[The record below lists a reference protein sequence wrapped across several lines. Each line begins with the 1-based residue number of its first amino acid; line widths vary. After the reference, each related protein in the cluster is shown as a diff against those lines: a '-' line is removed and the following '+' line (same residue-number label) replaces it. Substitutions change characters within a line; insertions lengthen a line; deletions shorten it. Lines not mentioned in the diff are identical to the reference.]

1 MYNKRQVRRYGR
13 KRVRQWLA
21 FGSYA
26 VAVITLAI
34 VGITSQPIEIHA
46 ESSVTCSDQVSTESV
61 ECNEYEIAQAI
72 RSESVI
78 GSEPANPYDVPYD
91 MYGVPYQPIQ
101 WTMDLSEDDVY
112 YLAKIVKCE
121 AGICNMETKIRCA
134 LVVLNR
140 VQSEDFP
147 DSVYDVVTQCYN
159 GVYQFS
165 PVIPGGTWYTL
176 EPDADCYEAVEY
188 AMSMQYDISHGA
200 TYFEATGSN
209 SVWHQQ
215 ALEQVC
221 ESDGIR
227 FYVVPEE

>member
-1 MYNKRQVRRYGR
+1 MYSKRQVRRYGR
-13 KRVRQWLA
+13 KQVRQWLA

-26 VAVITLAI
+26 VAVVALAI

-61 ECNEYEIAQAI
+61 EYNECVVTQAI
-72 RSESVI
+72 RPEPVI
-78 GSEPANPYDVPYD
+78 EPEPADPYDVPHD
-91 MYGVPYQPIQ
+91 EYGMPYQPTQ

-121 AGICNMETKIRCA
+121 AGVCSMETKIRCA

-140 VQSEDFP
+140 VHSEDFP
-147 DSVYDVVTQCYN
+147 NSVYDVIMQSYN

-165 PVIPGGTWYTL
+165 PVMPGGTWHTL
-176 EPDADCYEAVEY
+176 EPDAECYEAVEY
-188 AMSMQYDISHGA
+188 AMSMQYDISRGA
-200 TYFEATGSN
+200 TYFEATGSD

-221 ESDGIR
+221 ESDGVR
-227 FYVVPEE
+227 FYVVPEA